1 MPRLLRTPTA
11 RAYQVAV
18 RALGCAL
25 LFLALPRQAASL
37 PAQPQPPASRPQP
50 APRQV
55 TLTGVVRD
63 SATGEVLPNARVGV
77 LSSPRVVITNA
88 DGRFTLL
95 GVPASAQQL
104 RVQYIGYRTVTLPVR
119 ADSTPAP
126 LEIRLAKTVVRL
138 SAVQARSP
146 TEETP
151 TTVAIGREAGVQA
164 ISTALVEAMPAVGE
178 TDVFR
183 TLQMLPSVA
192 GAGNGSASLSVRG
205 GNPDQNLVLLDG
217 ITVYH
222 VDHFF
227 GLFSAF
233 NTDALKDIQ
242 LYAGGFPARYG
253 GRVSSVIDLTGKA
266 GDERQFRASGGASL
280 LSARG
285 VLEIPLGRGS
295 VLLSGRRSY
304 TDVIRSGLYSKL
316 FDFAQA
322 GSTPQGGGGP
332 GGLGRGGFGRFQ
344 QATVDPAFYFYDLN
358 GKFTYRPSSKDV
370 TTVSV
375 FRGLDDLD
383 QSQTLGGGF
392 TPGIRRRP
400 GVTPQATPDA
410 SLTLNDLTIAQNTG
424 ASARWFRQ
432 WTSRVTSDLLVS
444 QSRYVSSSD
453 RTANGGTP
461 IGGAR
466 FTFAFDEDNTVDDRT
481 VRLESAVD
489 LAAASRVETGV
500 WYTDNTVRYA
510 FVVGSTTDTLQRRRN
525 TTRDRSSTTAA
536 AFVQHRWTPI
546 PALELTTGVR
556 TTRYDAT
563 ASSYVEPRVSGG
575 WQLTPALRLK
585 AAWGRYHQ
593 FVNRVENED
602 VLQGSRDFWLLA
614 DSTLRPQGSTH
625 VLAGFLIDQPGWAFN
640 VEAYDKT
647 LENAT
652 LFSRRYRQQFGVNT
666 GSFFYQGEGRARG
679 TEFLLEKKRGVF
691 TGWTSYTLMK
701 ATARFDEV
709 DGGRTFPTG
718 LDQRHELKGFGSMQ
732 SGPWDLSAVALYGSG
747 RPYTAPVS
755 QYQIRLLDGTQQGY
769 INVSDKNSQRLPSY
783 QRLDLAVSRLFAG
796 GGTFDWRVGL
806 SLYNVLNR
814 RNVAFRKFDLS
825 TTPMTITD
833 VAQLG
838 FTPSLDVKLTWRGER
853 DRLVG
858 IDR

>member
-1 MPRLLRTPTA
+1 MDLVMARRRGLTFGALVMATQLVTA
-11 RAYQVAV
+11 SPADGQ
-18 RALGCAL
+18 
-25 LFLALPRQAASL
+25 LPAARPQAA
-37 PAQPQPPASRPQP
+37 A
-50 APRQV
+50 RQV
-55 TLTGVVRD
+55 ILTGVVRD

-119 ADSTPAP
+119 ADSATAP
-126 LEIRLAKTVVRL
+126 LEVRLARAVVRL
-138 SAVQARSP
+138 STVQARSP
-146 TEETP
+146 TDDTP
-151 TTVAIGREAGVQA
+151 TLVAIGREAGVQA

-178 TDVFR
+178 SDVFR

-217 ITVYH
+217 ITVYY

-285 VLEIPLGRGS
+285 VVEIPLGRGS

-304 TDVIRSGLYSKL
+304 TDVIRSGLYTRL

-322 GSTPQGGGGP
+322 GSGGQPAGGGA
-332 GGLGRGGFGRFQ
+332 GRGGFGRFQ
-344 QATVDPAFYFYDLN
+344 QVSVDPSFYFYDLN

-370 TTVSV
+370 ATVSV

-383 QSQTLGGGF
+383 QSQSLGGGF
-392 TPGIRRRP
+392 TPGIRRRS

-410 SLTLNDLTIAQNTG
+410 SLTLNDLTIAQNSG

-432 WTSRVTSDLLVS
+432 WTSRVTSDLIVS

-481 VRLESAVD
+481 VRLEGAAD
-489 LAAASRVETGV
+489 LAAASRVEAGV
-500 WYTDNTVRYA
+500 WHTDNTVRYA
-510 FVVGSTTDTLQRRRN
+510 FVVGSASDTLQRRRN
-525 TTRDRSSTTAA
+525 TTRDRTGTTTA
-536 AFVQHRWTPI
+536 AFVQHRWTPV
-546 PALELTTGVR
+546 PVLELTTGVR

-563 ASSYVEPRVSGG
+563 NASYVEPRVSGG
-575 WQLTPALRLK
+575 WQIAPSLRFK

-625 VLAGFLIDQPGWAFN
+625 LIAGFLVDRPGWAFN

-679 TEFLLEKKRGVF
+679 AEFLLEKKRGVF

-701 ATARFDEV
+701 ATARYDEV
-709 DGGRTFPTG
+709 DGGRAFPTG

-769 INVSDKNSQRLPSY
+769 INVSDKNSLRLPSY
-783 QRLDLAVSRLFAG
+783 QRIDLAVSRLFAG
-796 GGTFDWRVGL
+796 DGAFDWRVGL
-806 SLYNVLNR
+806 SLYNILSR

-825 TTPMTITD
+825 TDPMTITD

-838 FTPSLDVKLTWRGER
+838 FTPSLDVKLTWRGQR
-853 DRLVG
+853 DRMPG

>member
-1 MPRLLRTPTA
+1 MLAPWG
-11 RAYQVAV
+11 VA
-18 RALGCAL
+18 
-25 LFLALPRQAASL
+25 
-37 PAQPQPPASRPQP
+37 PAQSPTGRGAPPPRP
-50 APRQV
+50 V

-77 LSSPRVVITNA
+77 LSSSRVVITNA

-119 ADSTPAP
+119 ADSTTAP
-126 LEIRLAKTVVRL
+126 LEIRIARAVVRL
-138 SAVQARSP
+138 STMQAQRP
-146 TEETP
+146 TDDTP
-151 TTVAIGREAGVQA
+151 TIVAIGREAGVQA

-178 TDVFR
+178 SDVFR

-217 ITVYH
+217 ITVYY

-285 VLEIPLGRGS
+285 VVEIPLGRGS

-304 TDVIRSGLYSKL
+304 TDVIRSGLYTKL

-322 GSTPQGGGGP
+322 GSAQQPMGGGT
-332 GGLGRGGFGRFQ
+332 GRGGFGRFQ
-344 QATVDPAFYFYDLN
+344 QVSVDPSFYFYDFN

-370 TTVSV
+370 ATVSV

-400 GVTPQATPDA
+400 GATPQATPDA

-432 WTSRVTSDLLVS
+432 WTSRVTSDLIVS

-481 VRLESAVD
+481 VRLESTVD
-489 LAAASRVETGV
+489 LAATSRVEAGV
-500 WYTDNTVRYA
+500 WHTDNTVRYA
-510 FVVGSTTDTLQRRRN
+510 FLVGSTTDTLQRRRN
-525 TTRDRSSTTAA
+525 TTRDRASTTSA

-546 PALELTTGVR
+546 PALDLTTGVR
-556 TTRYDAT
+556 ATRYDAT
-563 ASSYVEPRVSGG
+563 NASYIEPRVSGG
-575 WQLTPALRLK
+575 YQLTPSVRLK

-625 VLAGFLIDQPGWAFN
+625 LIAGFLIDRPGWAFN

-679 TEFLLEKKRGVF
+679 AEFLLEKKRGVF

-701 ATARFDEV
+701 ATARYDEV
-709 DGGRTFPTG
+709 DGGRAFPTG

-769 INVSDKNSQRLPSY
+769 INVSDKNSLRLPSY
-783 QRLDLAVSRLFAG
+783 QRIDLAVSRLFAG
-796 GGTFDWRVGL
+796 GGAFDWRVGL
-806 SLYNVLNR
+806 SLYNILNR

-825 TTPMTITD
+825 TDPMTITD
-833 VAQLG
+833 VSQLG
-838 FTPSLDVKLTWRGER
+838 FTPSLDVKLTWRGQR
-853 DRLVG
+853 DRMSG

>member
-1 MPRLLRTPTA
+1 L
-11 RAYQVAV
+11 
-18 RALGCAL
+18 
-25 LFLALPRQAASL
+25 
-37 PAQPQPPASRPQP
+37 
-50 APRQV
+50 V

-95 GVPASAQQL
+95 GVPATAQQL
-104 RVQYIGYRTVTLPVR
+104 RVQYIGYRTVTLPLR
-119 ADSTPAP
+119 ADSAP
-126 LEIRLAKTVVRL
+126 PTLEVRLPRAVVRL
-138 SAVQARSP
+138 ATQRASSRP
-146 TEETP
+146 DETP

-164 ISTALVEAMPAVGE
+164 ISTTLVEAMPAVGE

-183 TLQMLPSVA
+183 ALQLLPSVA

-217 ITVYH
+217 ITVYY

-285 VLEIPLGRGS
+285 VVEVPLGRGS
-295 VLLSGRRSY
+295 LLLSGRRSY
-304 TDVIRSGLYSKL
+304 TDVIRSGVYNRL

-322 GSTPQGGGGP
+322 GSTQQAPAAP
-332 GGLGRGGFGRFQ
+332 GAPGLGRGGFGRFQ
-344 QATVDPAFYFYDLN
+344 QATVDPVFYFYDVNAKL
-358 GKFTYRPSSKDV
+358 TYRPSRKDV
-370 TTVSV
+370 ATLSV

-383 QSQTLGGGF
+383 QSQSLGGGF
-392 TPGIRRRP
+392 APFSGRRP
-400 GVTPQATPDA
+400 GMSPAGATGA
-410 SLTLNDLTIAQNTG
+410 SLTLDDLTIARNTG

-432 WTSRVTSDLLVS
+432 WTSRVASDLIVS
-444 QSRYVSSSD
+444 QSQYVSRSD

-481 VRLESAVD
+481 VRLETMVD
-489 LAAASRVETGV
+489 VAAASRVEAGV
-500 WYTDNTVRYA
+500 WHTDNTVRYA

-525 TTRDRSSTTAA
+525 TTRDRASATTAA
-536 AFVQHRWTPI
+536 FAQHRWTPV

-556 TTRYDAT
+556 ATRYDAT
-563 ASSYVEPRVSGG
+563 AASYVEPRVSGG
-575 WQLTPALRLK
+575 WQVTPALRLK

-614 DSTLRPQGSTH
+614 DSALPPQGSTH
-625 VLAGFLIDQPGWAFN
+625 RIAGFLYDRPGWAFN

-652 LFSRRYRQQFGVNT
+652 LFSRRFRQQFGVNT
-666 GSFFYQGEGRARG
+666 GSFFSVGEGRARG
-679 TEFLLEKKRGVF
+679 AEFLLEKKRGAL
-691 TGWTSYTLMK
+691 TGWASYTLMK
-701 ATARFDEV
+701 ATTRFDAV
-709 DGGRTFPTG
+709 DGGRAFPSA
-718 LDQRHELKGFGSMQ
+718 LDQRHELKGFGSVQ
-732 SGPWDLSAVALYGSG
+732 VGAWDFAAVALYGSG

-755 QYQIRLLDGTQQGY
+755 QYQVRLLDGTQQSY
-769 INVSDKNSQRLPSY
+769 INVSDKNSLRLPSY
-783 QRLDLAVSRLFAG
+783 QRVDLAASRTFAG
-796 GGTFDWRVGL
+796 GDAFDWRVGV
-806 SLYNVLNR
+806 SLYNLLNR

-825 TTPMTITD
+825 TDPMTITD

-838 FTPSLDVKLTWRGER
+838 LTPSVDVKLTWRGER
-853 DRLVG
+853 TRLPG